1 MLGGGKIELVLD
13 KVFKDHE
20 GKTSLLLKYYKW
32 LYELPVVTASCE
44 VSEKLFQYCLRK
56 KFFVL
61 LLVYDEDG
69 KVFLNRNM
77 SNSLSW
83 GLPGGSIKK
92 DESINQAIN
101 RIAKT
106 IHKDMLIG
114 NVEPVTLIEN
124 SYYYKGQVV
133 KHYGIGFIARIRN
146 AQSIDFKSLVGDF
159 VAIND
164 EEFSY
169 IKRLASK
176 KVVELF
182 KNRYMDLDLKT
193 DSCFQDEEINI
204 NELQKKRYQ
213 IHNKYVKKYI
223 LTDKRKKKQ
232 EFNKIMENLI
242 GCPNSIC
249 DVSCGEDKFI
259 FKYAR
264 EHGIKVIVGNDI
276 SWSQVEFLD
285 FDFDE
290 VIFTN
295 HNAAALPFKENVFDV
310 VYCSNTL
317 HHMPNKKVL
326 INLLK
331 SMFRVSKKIIIVEIE
346 DPKITGGFA
355 EFLNKYWYIGY
366 LKDVGGAYLSEN
378 QFKVIINEVFKNV
391 ANIKFSSFENIMGK
405 YLIAEI
411 EKVKGE
417 EEND

>member
-1 MLGGGKIELVLD
+1 
-13 KVFKDHE
+13 
-20 GKTSLLLKYYKW
+20 
-32 LYELPVVTASCE
+32 
-44 VSEKLFQYCLRK
+44 
-56 KFFVL
+56 
-61 LLVYDEDG
+61 
-69 KVFLNRNM
+69 
-77 SNSLSW
+77 
-83 GLPGGSIKK
+83 
-92 DESINQAIN
+92 
-101 RIAKT
+101 
-106 IHKDMLIG
+106 
-114 NVEPVTLIEN
+114 
-124 SYYYKGQVV
+124 
-133 KHYGIGFIARIRN
+133 
-146 AQSIDFKSLVGDF
+146 
-159 VAIND
+159 
-164 EEFSY
+164 
-169 IKRLASK
+169 
-176 KVVELF
+176 
-182 KNRYMDLDLKT
+182 MDLDLKT